1 MKDDI
6 FTQHDQPEDFE
17 FTTRVAEVF
26 EDMLDRSVPFYADV
40 IKAGAQILDRY
51 LEDGDSIYDLGSS
64 TGTTLLELS
73 RLLAHKDLRYI
84 GIDSSKAMLEKAHL
98 KAELYSKNKNFT
110 FLDEDITAFEHRDVG
125 AVLLNYTLQFIR
137 PIMRENVIQKVYDS
151 LKPGGVLLLSEKTIC
166 PEKKINRDYIDIYHN
181 FKKERGYSELEIS
194 RKREALENILI
205 PFSIEENKN
214 LLSKV
219 GFTVTET
226 YFQWFNFASI
236 VAIK

>member
-6 FTQHDQPEDFE
+6 FTQHSQAEDFE
-17 FTTRVAEVF
+17 FNTRVAEVF

-51 LEDGDSIYDLGSS
+51 LSDDDAIYDLGSS

-73 RLLAHKDLRYI
+73 RLLAHKNLHYV
-84 GIDSSKAMLEKAHL
+84 GIDSSQAMLEKAHL

-110 FLDEDITAFEHRDVG
+110 FLDEDITAFEHRGAG

-137 PIMRENVIQKVYDS
+137 PIMREELIKKVYDS

-166 PEKKINRDYIDIYHN
+166 PEKKINRAYIDIYHN

-194 RKREALENILI
+194 RKREALENVLI
-205 PFSIEENKN
+205 PFSTEENKN
-214 LLSKV
+214 LLRKA
-219 GFTVTET
+219 GFTITET